1 MRQGG
6 FPMVLFHL
14 SVSSRPVAWALLL
27 ASLLPAVPAL
37 GESLV
42 EPGDTLHVSILD
54 APKLGGDSKIDA
66 DGRIVLPQ
74 LGGIAVAG
82 LGLDAIK
89 ARIEALLVK
98 RDILKA
104 PSVLVRIARYRPF
117 YVGGDV
123 RRQGAVD
130 YEPGLTVRHSLI
142 LAGGVESADEE
153 KLPQGGIAALRAKW
167 KDSNYQLFQVN
178 SRIAQLE
185 AELTRNDKAIAPA
198 APAAIPAGEA
208 QAVIALDQNI
218 LHDRLATWTGSQAHL
233 REGMALF
240 DLEIDVLAKQADLQR
255 KEQQLDKD
263 QVENA
268 RKLVDKG
275 LLPLPRLQELQ
286 HEESR
291 ATRDLLDNQ
300 AYMARARQGRA
311 SVEYDLNSADIK
323 WRVEIRQK
331 LRDAMLDR
339 VRLKTELDVISA
351 QILNAG
357 IAVEETLA
365 KPQIDVVIYRSVSG
379 HEESIKAGMETAVLP
394 GDILD
399 VSLTPSPAG

>member
-1 MRQGG
+1 
-6 FPMVLFHL
+6 MVLFHL
-14 SVSSRPVAWALLL
+14 SVSSRSIAGALLL
-27 ASLLPAVPAL
+27 TSLLSAAPAL
-37 GESLV
+37 CESLV
-42 EPGDTLHVSILD
+42 EPGDTLRVSISD

-66 DGRIVLPQ
+66 DGNIILPQ

-82 LGLDAIK
+82 LGLDAIR
-89 ARIEALLVK
+89 ARIEALLVQ

-104 PSVLVRIARYRPF
+104 PSVLVRVVRYRPF

-123 RRQGAVD
+123 RRPGAVD

-142 LAGGVESADEE
+142 LAGGVEPADRDR
-153 KLPQGGIAALRAKW
+153 LPPGGIAGLRAKW
-167 KDSNYQLFQVN
+167 KDGTYQLFQVN
-178 SRIAQLE
+178 SRIARLE
-185 AELTRNDKAIAPA
+185 AELARKEDIRTPA
-198 APAAIPAGEA
+198 ASAAIPDGEA
-208 QAVIALDQNI
+208 QAVIALDRNI
-218 LHDRLATWTGSQAHL
+218 LHDRLETWTGSQAHL

-240 DLEIDVLAKQADLQR
+240 DLEIDVLAKQASLQ
-255 KEQQLDKD
+255 KDEQQLDKD

-268 RKLVDKG
+268 RKLVQKG

-286 HEESR
+286 REESR

-300 AYMARARQGRA
+300 AYMARARQNRA

-323 WRVEIRQK
+323 WRIEIRQK

-339 VRLKTELDVISA
+339 ARLKTELDVVSA
-351 QILNAG
+351 QILSAG
-357 IAVEETLA
+357 IAVEDTVA
-365 KPQIDVVIYRSVSG
+365 KPQIDVVIYRSAGG
-379 HEESIKAGMETAVLP
+379 HEESIRAGMETAVLP